1 MIKYLITDY
10 SNKCKFIAPSTPT
23 AFFSIAELM
32 EIVAVGG
39 GGVCN
44 KLAIV
49 LKVSIYYYYL
59 LNDAIFVL

>member
-39 GGVCN
+39 GVCN

>member
-39 GGVCN
+39 GGGGMQ
-44 KLAIV
+44 
-49 LKVSIYYYYL
+49 
-59 LNDAIFVL
+59 